1 MSIECYN
8 TTIQHEFLFDATYQ
22 LYHFRIVTSLL
33 PLRTIDS
40 ICRTMV
46 RQTVRG
52 TLMVTKQSVIGCR
65 CPAEFY
71 CICWYCMSCRRRR
84 WKNKN
89 YSKSDLGWTWIIYCF
104 CPSCFQQKV
113 RLSRTLVRHA
123 LIRVKTYGR
132 SDCSK
137 LRARNTVKCHSET

>member
-8 TTIQHEFLFDATYQ
+8 TTIQHEFLFNTTYQ

-46 RQTVRG
+46 RQTRFVRG

-89 YSKSDLGWTWIIYCF
+89 YSKSDLGWTGIINRL

-113 RLSRTLVRHA
+113 SWSRTLVRHA
-123 LIRVKTYGR
+123 LIRAQSRMVVAKPRIVPGR
-132 SDCSK
+132 
-137 LRARNTVKCHSET
+137 AI